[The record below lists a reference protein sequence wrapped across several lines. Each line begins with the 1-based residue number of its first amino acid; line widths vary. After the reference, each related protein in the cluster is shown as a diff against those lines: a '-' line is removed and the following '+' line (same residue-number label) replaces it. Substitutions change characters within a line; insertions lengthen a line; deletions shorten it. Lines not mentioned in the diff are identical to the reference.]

1 MSEQTN
7 IRTSQKLGSMM
18 DRLSAIASEMEAFGM
33 PSGVK
38 AMAVHIDSIVTEL
51 NFEQLVLLSEGP
63 QVTFRNGQCITGR
76 R

>member
-7 IRTSQKLGSMM
+7 IRTAQRIDSIMDQLSSLASQ
-18 DRLSAIASEMEAFGM
+18 MEAAGM

-38 AMAVHIDSIVTEL
+38 AMATHIDSIVTEL
-51 NFEQLVLLSEGP
+51 NFEQLILISEGP